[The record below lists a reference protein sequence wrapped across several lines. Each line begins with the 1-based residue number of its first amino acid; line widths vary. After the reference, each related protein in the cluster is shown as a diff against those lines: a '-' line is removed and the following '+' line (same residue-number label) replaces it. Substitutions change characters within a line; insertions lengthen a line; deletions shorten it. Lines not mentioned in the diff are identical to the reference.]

1 MKGDQPR
8 SLKVKVAELNNGING
23 VNCEI
28 WVDFLCEK
36 AYTKNRNVL
45 I

>member
-1 MKGDQPR
+1 M
-8 SLKVKVAELNNGING
+8 AELNSGAG
-23 VNCEI
+23 CEI